1 MTEKKSKNKRKTK
14 PTRRANDSKITYSL
28 HATQGFRYFM
38 ALVLW
43 ILCSNYKFSFVFN
56 LDMTLQLLYVKAAFF
71 F

>member
-1 MTEKKSKNKRKTK
+1 MAKLG
-14 PTRRANDSKITYSL
+14 YSL
-28 HATQGFRYFM
+28 HETQGFRYFV

-56 LDMTLQLLYVKAAFF
+56 LDITLQLLYVKAEFF